1 MEKITGKKKIS
12 ENYKIV
18 YRFLAAEMICY
29 AIFLFLDFC
38 KGTDRNLVQAS
49 LWIKWLSVIGCF
61 SFVTFYKPVP
71 YRKKEKSVVSTA
83 LFFTVFADFCLL
95 MTDQSMI
102 GVVCFLVVQTLYLYR
117 LTMWNEE
124 IVFYKRIIGRIL
136 CSVVIYF
143 VFFWIGNIR
152 SMEFPGIVLY
162 FVSLIDNLTIAAS
175 ICFYHV
181 GSKRKSG
188 CFFAGLCLLFLC
200 DIQVAV
206 HNADMFP
213 ELGIL
218 PFVSHS
224 ASFAALAMW
233 IFYLPSQVLIALS
246 GRLEK

>member
-1 MEKITGKKKIS
+1 MEKITTKKKMS
-12 ENYKIV
+12 ENHKIV
-18 YRFLAAEMICY
+18 YRFLAVEMICY
-29 AIFLFLDFC
+29 VIFLFLDIV
-38 KGTDRNLVQAS
+38 KGADQNAVQAA

-71 YRKKEKSVVSTA
+71 YRKKEKSVVSAA
-83 LFFTVFADFCLL
+83 LFFTVLADFCLL
-95 MTDQSMI
+95 ITDQSMI
-102 GVVCFLVVQTLYLYR
+102 GVICFIIVQTLYLYR

-124 IVFYKRIIGRIL
+124 IVFYKMIIGRIL

-181 GSKRKSG
+181 GSRRKSG

-206 HNADMFP
+206 YNADMFP
-213 ELGIL
+213 ELGTL
-218 PFVSHS
+218 PLISHS
-224 ASFAALAMW
+224 VTFAAIAMW